1 MENTNIFELGGLLQD
16 YNPET
21 FKINSIDEN
30 GFDITKPG
38 EYKVTFEM
46 SYFMYANYTWFV
58 EDTINVIDASSLEP
72 GVYLTSSEPTLFFTN
87 NDGMKGYAEF
97 SKIDLSD
104 NSYKISC
111 VDGELKLA
119 VTSSDDTVDINSFC
133 TIADSDDNTK
143 LLTINKAENDV
154 PLIMYASRSDYESGK
169 LFNGGGW
176 KQPGMTE
183 GQVDKV
189 SDFEEYEEAVYNAD
203 VTDDDYMSVAGDYVL
218 KGTFNTTCK
227 GQVGSQT
234 GNNHWGNGS
243 TSPESNWATAYLKPS
258 STTGSFA
265 ASAKTRKQ
273 IIEFAAKYGA
283 NLKDSDFD
291 TLKKAIF
298 SVYSG
303 ETYIE
308 PSLMPL
314 LNSSLAE
321 RDVLKEKVSDLT
333 RREMEVLKMIA
344 SGAFNK
350 EIALTLNISERTVKN
365 HVSNIFKKIG
375 VSDRTQ
381 AAVFAIKNN
390 IISIK

>member
-1 MENTNIFELGGLLQD
+1 MAVNILLADDHRMVREGLKQLLETDSEINVVAEAGDGYECLNLTN
-16 YNPET
+16 
-21 FKINSIDEN
+21 K
-30 GFDITKPG
+30 TKPDI
-38 EYKVTFEM
+38 V
-46 SYFMYANYTWFV
+46 
-58 EDTINVIDASSLEP
+58 L
-72 GVYLTSSEPTLFFTN
+72 L
-87 NDGMKGYAEF
+87 
-97 SKIDLSD
+97 
-104 NSYKISC
+104 
-111 VDGELKLA
+111 
-119 VTSSDDTVDINSFC
+119 DINMPNMDG
-133 TIADSDDNTK
+133 IQVLNIMK
-143 LLTINKAENDV
+143 QQKMLGKVIVLTIHNEIEYLVKALEIGCDGF
-154 PLIMYASRSDYESGK
+154 I
-169 LFNGGGW
+169 
-176 KQPGMTE
+176 
-183 GQVDKV
+183 
-189 SDFEEYEEAVYNAD
+189 
-203 VTDDDYMSVAGDYVL
+203 
-218 KGTFNTTCK
+218 
-227 GQVGSQT
+227 
-234 GNNHWGNGS
+234 
-243 TSPESNWATAYLKPS
+243 
-258 STTGSFA
+258 
-265 ASAKTRKQ
+265 
-273 IIEFAAKYGA
+273 
-283 NLKDSDFD
+283 LKDSDFD

>member
-1 MENTNIFELGGLLQD
+1 MAVNILLADDHRMVREGLKQLLETDSEINVVAEAGDGYECLNLTN
-16 YNPET
+16 
-21 FKINSIDEN
+21 K
-30 GFDITKPG
+30 TKPDI
-38 EYKVTFEM
+38 V
-46 SYFMYANYTWFV
+46 
-58 EDTINVIDASSLEP
+58 L
-72 GVYLTSSEPTLFFTN
+72 L
-87 NDGMKGYAEF
+87 
-97 SKIDLSD
+97 
-104 NSYKISC
+104 
-111 VDGELKLA
+111 
-119 VTSSDDTVDINSFC
+119 DINMPNMDGIQVLNIMKQQKMLC
-133 TIADSDDNTK
+133 KVIV
-143 LLTINKAENDV
+143 LTINNEIEYLVKALEIGCDGF
-154 PLIMYASRSDYESGK
+154 I
-169 LFNGGGW
+169 
-176 KQPGMTE
+176 
-183 GQVDKV
+183 
-189 SDFEEYEEAVYNAD
+189 
-203 VTDDDYMSVAGDYVL
+203 
-218 KGTFNTTCK
+218 
-227 GQVGSQT
+227 
-234 GNNHWGNGS
+234 
-243 TSPESNWATAYLKPS
+243 
-258 STTGSFA
+258 
-265 ASAKTRKQ
+265 
-273 IIEFAAKYGA
+273 
-283 NLKDSDFD
+283 LKDSDFD